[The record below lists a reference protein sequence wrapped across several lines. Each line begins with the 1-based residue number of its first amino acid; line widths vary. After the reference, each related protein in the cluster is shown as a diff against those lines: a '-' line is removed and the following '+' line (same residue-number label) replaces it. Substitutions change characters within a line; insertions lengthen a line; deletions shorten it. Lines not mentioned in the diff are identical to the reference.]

1 MKELFKGKSEFN
13 DDISKWNVSNV
24 TDMNMMFFGTLFNG
38 DISGWNVSSVTNIS
52 GMFRNTSFNRN
63 IF

>member
-24 TDMNMMFFGTLFNG
+24 TDMSGMFVDSSFDG
-38 DISGWNVSSVTNIS
+38 DISGWDVKQCYKHGIHVH
-52 GMFRNTSFNRN
+52 GMYDS
-63 IF
+63 